1 MNLEREKLERVDRK
15 LLARLGQ
22 DETYQ
27 MVRVPV
33 TPATWS
39 TWKRYC
45 ETAGVSMG
53 RAIVGLIE
61 RELGVV
67 DGDHADRKLVST
79 GDMQEQLAVREAELD
94 AWAAELD
101 AREREF
107 DAEFDRIGTEAE
119 RLGTRMA
126 ELRSLERNLEIR
138 SRNAVQPAPP
148 VPKSGRNERCPCGSG
163 RKYKQCHGR

>member
-1 MNLEREKLERVDRK
+1 MDLERGRLERVDRK
-15 LLARLGQ
+15 LLARLGE

-33 TPATWS
+33 TPVTWS

-45 ETAGVSMG
+45 EASGTSMG
-53 RAIVGLIE
+53 RAIVALVE

-67 DGDHADRKLVST
+67 DDDHELQPGST
-79 GDMQEQLAVREAELD
+79 DHMKEQLAARE
-94 AWAAELD
+94 AELD
-101 AREREF
+101 ARERQF
-107 DAEFDRIGTEAE
+107 DAEFDRISREAE
-119 RLGTRMA
+119 RLGTRIA
-126 ELRSLERNLEIR
+126 ELQRLERNLQLR

-148 VPKSGRNERCPCGSG
+148 VPEVGRNERCPCGSG

>member
-1 MNLEREKLERVDRK
+1 MDLEREKLERVDRK
-15 LLARLGQ
+15 LFGRLGQ

-67 DGDHADRKLVST
+67 DADRQVVST
-79 GDMQEQLAVREAELD
+79 GDMQEQLSVREAELD
-94 AWAAELD
+94 AWPVELD
-101 AREREF
+101 AREGEF

-119 RLGTRMA
+119 RLGTRIA

-138 SRNAVQPAPP
+138 SRNAVQPAAS
-148 VPKSGRNERCPCGSG
+148 VPRVGRNQRCPCGSG
-163 RKYKQCHGR
+163 HKCKQCHCR